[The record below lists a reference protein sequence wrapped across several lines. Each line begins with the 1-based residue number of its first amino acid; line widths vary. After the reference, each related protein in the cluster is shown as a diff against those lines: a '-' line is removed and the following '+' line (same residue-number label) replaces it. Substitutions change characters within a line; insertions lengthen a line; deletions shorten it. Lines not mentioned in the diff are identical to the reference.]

1 MCRFV
6 ESIKLKDGIFY
17 RLKLHQERVNKAF
30 AVCYPDDEPISIFE
44 TLSQSLVP
52 QEGTYKCRVVYDNFV
67 GLLEVVPYSP
77 RGIHSLKLVET
88 ELESYPYKL
97 EERTG
102 FNAAFAQR
110 GDCDDVLLVKNG
122 LLTDTSYCNIALYD
136 GKSWVTPRLPLLYGV
151 NRADL
156 LAHEKLIEKDIHVR
170 ELKNYQKIALFN
182 ALIEFGDLELD
193 IDKVF

>member
-6 ESIKLKDGIFY
+6 ESIKLKDGVFY

-30 AVCYPDDEPISIFE
+30 AACYPDDEPISIFE

-52 QEGTYKCRVVYDNFV
+52 QEGTYKCRVVYDNLV
-67 GLLEVVPYSP
+67 GLLEIVPYSP

-97 EERTG
+97 EDRTG

-156 LAHEKLIEKDIHVR
+156 LAHEKLIEKDISVD

-182 ALIEFGDLELD
+182 AMIEFGDLELD
-193 IDKVF
+193 IDKIF